1 MLKAATL
8 ALRVPSPEI
17 PCSSR
22 GGSNFV
28 AYSRWHLSL
37 KLHNR
42 PRFTSSTVQ
51 SVGLSSAVGSSPE
64 LRPYSRCYSFN
75 HAYIWSLRRKE
86 HLECKTMGDVL
97 GIMPESGVLCQRE
110 PAHLVDQ
117 NEPLDKFLLNQRF
130 HQSFMEFADS
140 CLAGE
145 SVHFYE
151 EVQQP
156 DKRNI
161 EFKVVSEI
169 GMIDN
174 ILKIQ
179 NDVKHEV
186 VELSSFFPPWWE
198 CNQPCCGNVI

>member
-1 MLKAATL
+1 
-8 ALRVPSPEI
+8 
-17 PCSSR
+17 
-22 GGSNFV
+22 
-28 AYSRWHLSL
+28 
-37 KLHNR
+37 
-42 PRFTSSTVQ
+42 
-51 SVGLSSAVGSSPE
+51 
-64 LRPYSRCYSFN
+64 
-75 HAYIWSLRRKE
+75 
-86 HLECKTMGDVL
+86 
-97 GIMPESGVLCQRE
+97 MPESGVLCQRE

-179 NDVKHEV
+179 NDVKHELEEIHLGAIREVKEESGIDTEFLEV
-186 VELSSFFPPWWE
+186 VAFRWSSCLPFFLLG
-198 CNQPCCGNVI
+198 GNVISPVVGM